1 MQAKL
6 TQTFVDKV
14 SAADGAERTI
24 YWDKAVSGFGLM
36 VTSSGHRSFVFQ
48 YRSGHASR
56 RMNLDGKFLRY
67 EADRE
72 KQSGLKVARRAR
84 RVDSAVETAR
94 FEATLV
100 KGAVSGGRDPLKEL
114 RTAKAAET
122 DSFRSIAE
130 EYLKREG
137 KDGRL
142 RSLGQRKAMLERLVY
157 PKLGTRQIGEI
168 KRTDIVRLL
177 DAIEDDRG
185 SVMADRALATI
196 RRIMNWHAG
205 RSDDFRS
212 PIVRGM
218 ARTKSKERARQRTL
232 TDDELRALWRAAEA
246 APGPFGRY
254 VQFLLLSA
262 ARRSEAAGMA
272 RGELAGADWTLPA
285 ARNKIKVDL
294 LRPLPTEAMAVI
306 AKLPTIEPGNLI
318 FTMDGKHP
326 LSSFG
331 KFKRDLDKRSGVTG
345 WTLHD
350 LRRTARTLMSRAGVP
365 DDHAERCLGHAMA
378 GIRGTYDRH
387 EYHAEKKRA
396 YEALAALIIRILNPQ
411 PNVIPMWLPD
421 ADREGSAQHK
431 PRKAK
436 RNPQPA
442 A

>member
-6 TQTFVDKV
+6 TQAFVDRAQ
-14 SAADGAERTI
+14 AADGAERSI
-24 YWDKAVSGFGLM
+24 FWDKTLPGFGLM
-36 VTSSGHRSFVFQ
+36 VTSAGHKSFVCQ
-48 YRSGHASR
+48 YRAGRRSR
-56 RMNLDGKFLRY
+56 RMTLRGVLGVDKARKQAKGILGRAATG
-67 EADRE
+67 ADPLE
-72 KQSGLKVARRAR
+72 EARRKAG
-84 RVDSAVETAR
+84 
-94 FEATLV
+94 AT
-100 KGAVSGGRDPLKEL
+100 SN
-114 RTAKAAET
+114 
-122 DSFRSIAE
+122 SFRSIAE

-142 RSLGQRKAMLERLVY
+142 RSLDQRKAQLERLVY
-157 PKLGTRQIGEI
+157 PKLGARQIDEI

-185 SVMADRALATI
+185 SVMADRALATV

-232 TDDELRALWRAAEA
+232 TDDELRAVWKAAEA
-246 APGPFGRY
+246 ATGPFGRY
-254 VQFLLLSA
+254 VQFLLLTA

-272 RGELAGADWTLPA
+272 RSELAGADWTLPA

-294 LRPLPTEAMAVI
+294 LRPLSPEAMAAI
-306 AKLPTIEPGNLI
+306 AKLPKIGTAEDAEHQPAGDLI
-318 FTMDGKHP
+318 FTMDGKRP

-331 KFKRDLDKRSGVTG
+331 KFQRDLDKRSGVTG

-350 LRRTARTLMSRAGVP
+350 LRRTARTLMSRASVP

-387 EYHAEKKRA
+387 EYYAEKKRA
-396 YEALAALIIRILNPQ
+396 YEALAALVARILNPQ
-411 PNVIPMWLPD
+411 PNIIPMRLPD
-421 ADREGSAQHK
+421 ADRGEAVK
-431 PRKAK
+431 NKARKSQ
-436 RNPQPA
+436 RNAPA
-442 A
+442 AT